1 MTFPNKLN
9 NNNIMVKHLLTL
21 TAALVLAASAQARII
36 EAGEGQTWWG
46 YFNESD
52 FSTRESLIGTGSAMA
67 LMAGIYIPANHES
80 LKGATI
86 KAVRVYVKESVVSN
100 LSDMKIWISSDVP
113 NKVDEADYVQG
124 DLGTI
129 TADANDFSL
138 TTPYEIGSEGFYIGY
153 YVNSSTGYF
162 LRCGGTDAAN
172 SFWVGNPASNMSWQD
187 LYGNGFGKLAF
198 QILIEGATFSDYCAT
213 AEDFGANYIVQ
224 GEESTI
230 PITLTN
236 LGKEAITSISYTI
249 ATEGGDVTPERT
261 LPVGNL
267 AFNNSTVVN
276 VPFTADEEA
285 RRHKKTFT
293 ITKVNGEE
301 NTAQDKIAE
310 GEVISLTQRFTLKP
324 VIEEFTGTWCG
335 YCPRGAVGMQ
345 KIHELYGDQV
355 VQIAVHNGNGDPMQI
370 GAYSDV
376 IRDYVDGY
384 PSSVTNRHWI
394 ADPSFSSLKN
404 VLSVVFKETVPASIE
419 LSAEWK
425 TAEQKAVIF
434 NTKTKFGYS
443 DDNTKF
449 GIAFVLTEDGL
460 TGTGSSWA
468 QTNYYSGMTTSQAGT
483 DMAWWCK
490 QGSSVT
496 GVEYNHVA
504 VAGWNVRSGGTN
516 SVSATI
522 NANEEQEY
530 TYTGTIPSTSL
541 SLIQDKTKLKAIALL
556 IDRTNGIIVSAAQ
569 TTIAEDATGIGS
581 VSSKDEV
588 PAAFYSI
595 DGRKLTSAEKG
606 INIIRMTDGTVKKVL
621 VK

>member
-1 MTFPNKLN
+1 M
-9 NNNIMVKHLLTL
+9 MKHLLTM
-21 TAALVLAASAQARII
+21 TAAFLLAVSAQARII

-46 YFNESD
+46 YFNEGD
-52 FSTRESLIGTGSAMA
+52 FSTRESLLGTGSAMA
-67 LMAGIYIPANHES
+67 LMAGIYIPENHQS

-86 KAVRVYVKESVVSN
+86 KAVRVYVKGTVVSK
-100 LSDMKIWISSDVP
+100 LSDMKIWISKELP
-113 NKVDEADYVQG
+113 NKVDDADYVQS

-162 LRCGGTDAAN
+162 LRCGGTDARN
-172 SFWVGNPASNMSWQD
+172 SFWVGNPTSNMSWQD

-198 QILIEGATFSDYCAT
+198 QILVDGAVFNDCCAT
-213 AEDFGANYIVQ
+213 AEDFGPSYVVQ
-224 GEESTI
+224 GEESTV

-236 LGKEAITSISYTI
+236 LGKQAITSISYTI
-249 ATEGGDVTPERT
+249 ATEGGGVSPERT
-261 LPVGNL
+261 LAVGNL
-267 AFNNSTVVN
+267 AFNNSSVIN
-276 VPFTADEEA
+276 VPFTANEEA
-285 RRHKKTFT
+285 RRHKYTFT

-301 NTAQDKIAE
+301 NTAQDKSAE
-310 GEVISLTQRFTLKP
+310 GE
-324 VIEEFTGTWCG
+324 
-335 YCPRGAVGMQ
+335 
-345 KIHELYGDQV
+345 IHELYGDQV
-355 VQIAVHNGNGDPMQI
+355 VQIAVHSGNGSKSDPMTI
-370 GAYSDV
+370 SAYSDV

-384 PSSVTNRHWI
+384 PSSITNRHWI

-404 VLSVVFKETVPASIE
+404 VMSVVFKETVPASIE

-443 DDNTKF
+443 EDNTKF

-460 TGTGSSWA
+460 TGTTSSWA
-468 QTNYYSGMTTSQAGT
+468 QTNYYSGMSTSQAGT
-483 DMAWWCK
+483 DMAWWCG

-504 VAGWNVRSGGTN
+504 VAGWNLRTGGTN

-522 NANEEQEY
+522 DATEEQEY

-541 SLIQDKTKLKAIALL
+541 SLIQDKTRLKAIALL
-556 IDRTNGIIVSAAQ
+556 IDRTNGIILNAAQ
-569 TTIAEDATGIGS
+569 TTIAEDATGIGA
-581 VSSKDEV
+581 VSSQSEV
-588 PAAFYSI
+588 PAAIYSL
-595 DGRKLTSAEKG
+595 DGRKLPSAEKG
-606 INIIRMTDGTVKKVL
+606 INIIRMTDGTVKKIL